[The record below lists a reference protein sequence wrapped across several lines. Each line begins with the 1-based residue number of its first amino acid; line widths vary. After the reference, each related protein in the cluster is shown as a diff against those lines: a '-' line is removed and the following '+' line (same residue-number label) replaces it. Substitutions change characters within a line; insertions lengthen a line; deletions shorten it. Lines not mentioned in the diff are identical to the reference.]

1 MNKAFKII
9 LVSFMLL
16 YGCQKQESYQ
26 SSYKQTNQTQKEDNL
41 MEQRTLK
48 INNQSFSID
57 LEDNETVQKFIELLP
72 LTMDMQELNGNEKY
86 YYMETSLPTNSENV
100 VYIEAGDI
108 MLFGDNCLVLF
119 YKSFSTPYSYT
130 RIGRMENVENLETY
144 VGQQNITVTIE

>member
-26 SSYKQTNQTQKEDNL
+26 SSYKQTNQTQKEDDL

-48 INNQSFSID
+48 INNQSFNIN
-57 LEDNETVQKFIELLP
+57 LEDNETVQKLIELLP

-86 YYMETSLPTNSENV
+86 YYMETSLPTNSEKV
-100 VYIEAGDI
+100 GYIDAGDI

-130 RIGRMENVENLETY
+130 RIGHIENVENLETC

>member
-16 YGCQKQESYQ
+16 CGCQKQESYQ
-26 SSYKQTNQTQKEDNL
+26 SSYKQTNQTQKEDDL

-100 VYIEAGDI
+100 GYIEAGDI
-108 MLFGDNCLVLF
+108 MLFDDNCLVLF
-119 YKSFSTPYSYT
+119 YKSFSTSYSYT

>member
-16 YGCQKQESYQ
+16 KQESYQ
-26 SSYKQTNQTQKEDNL
+26 SSYKQTNQTQKEDDL

-100 VYIEAGDI
+100 GYIEAGDI

-119 YKSFSTPYSYT
+119 YKSFSTSYSYT

>member
-16 YGCQKQESYQ
+16 CGCQKQESYQ
-26 SSYKQTNQTQKEDNL
+26 SSYKQTNQTQKEDDL

-100 VYIEAGDI
+100 GYIEAGDI

-119 YKSFSTPYSYT
+119 YKSFSTSYSYT

>member
-1 MNKAFKII
+1 
-9 LVSFMLL
+9 MLL
-16 YGCQKQESYQ
+16 CGCQKQESYQ

-100 VYIEAGDI
+100 GYIEAGDI

-119 YKSFSTPYSYT
+119 YKSFSTSYSYT

>member
-1 MNKAFKII
+1 
-9 LVSFMLL
+9 
-16 YGCQKQESYQ
+16 
-26 SSYKQTNQTQKEDNL
+26 

>member
-16 YGCQKQESYQ
+16 CGCQKQESYQ

-86 YYMETSLPTNSENV
+86 YYMETSLPTNSEKV
-100 VYIEAGDI
+100 GYIDAGDI

-130 RIGRMENVENLETY
+130 RIGHIENVENLETF
-144 VGQQNITVTIE
+144 VGHQNVTVTIE

>member
-16 YGCQKQESYQ
+16 CGCQKQESYQ

-86 YYMETSLPTNSENV
+86 YYMETSLPTNSEKV
-100 VYIEAGDI
+100 GYIDAGDI

-130 RIGRMENVENLETY
+130 RIGHIENVENLETY
-144 VGQQNITVTIE
+144 VGYQNVTVTIE

>member
-16 YGCQKQESYQ
+16 CGCQKQESYQ
-26 SSYKQTNQTQKEDNL
+26 SSYKQTNQTQKEDDL

>member
-1 MNKAFKII
+1 
-9 LVSFMLL
+9 MLL
-16 YGCQKQESYQ
+16 CGCQKQESYQ
-26 SSYKQTNQTQKEDNL
+26 SSYKQTNQTQKEDDL

-100 VYIEAGDI
+100 GYIEAGDI

>member
-16 YGCQKQESYQ
+16 CGCQKQESYQ
-26 SSYKQTNQTQKEDNL
+26 SSYKQTNQTQKEDDL

-57 LEDNETVQKFIELLP
+57 LEDNETVQKLIELLP

-100 VYIEAGDI
+100 GYIEAGDI

-119 YKSFSTPYSYT
+119 YKSFSTSYSYT

>member
-26 SSYKQTNQTQKEDNL
+26 SSYKQTNQTQKEDDL

-86 YYMETSLPTNSENV
+86 YYMETSLPTNSEKV
-100 VYIEAGDI
+100 GYIDAGDI

-130 RIGRMENVENLETY
+130 RIGHIENVENLETF
-144 VGQQNITVTIE
+144 VGYQNVTVTIE

>member
-48 INNQSFSID
+48 INNQSFNID
-57 LEDNETVQKFIELLP
+57 LEDNETVQKLIELLP

-86 YYMETSLPTNSENV
+86 YYMETSLPTNSEKV
-100 VYIEAGDI
+100 GYIDAGDI

-130 RIGRMENVENLETY
+130 RIGHIENVENLETF
-144 VGQQNITVTIE
+144 VGHQNVTVTIE

>member
-16 YGCQKQESYQ
+16 CGCQKQESYQ
-26 SSYKQTNQTQKEDNL
+26 SSYKQTNQTQKEDDL

-100 VYIEAGDI
+100 GYIEAGDI

-130 RIGRMENVENLETY
+130 CIGRMENVENLETY

>member
-16 YGCQKQESYQ
+16 CGCQKQESYQ

-86 YYMETSLPTNSENV
+86 YYMETSLPTNSEKV
-100 VYIEAGDI
+100 GYIDAGDI

-130 RIGRMENVENLETY
+130 RIGHIENVENLETF
-144 VGQQNITVTIE
+144 VGYQNVTVTIE

>member
-16 YGCQKQESYQ
+16 CGCQKQESYQ
-26 SSYKQTNQTQKEDNL
+26 SSYKQTNQTQQEDDL

-57 LEDNETVQKFIELLP
+57 LEDNETAQKFIELLP

-100 VYIEAGDI
+100 GYIEAGDI

>member
-16 YGCQKQESYQ
+16 CSCQKQESYQ
-26 SSYKQTNQTQKEDNL
+26 SSYKQTNQTQKEDDL

-100 VYIEAGDI
+100 GYIEAGDI

-119 YKSFSTPYSYT
+119 YKSFSTSYSYT

>member
-16 YGCQKQESYQ
+16 CGCQKQESYQ
-26 SSYKQTNQTQKEDNL
+26 SSYKQTNQTQKEDDL

-86 YYMETSLPTNSENV
+86 YYMETSLPTNSEKV
-100 VYIEAGDI
+100 GYIEAGDI

-130 RIGRMENVENLETY
+130 RIGHIENVENLETF
-144 VGQQNITVTIE
+144 VGHQNVTVTIE

>member
-16 YGCQKQESYQ
+16 CGCQKQESYQ

-86 YYMETSLPTNSENV
+86 YYMETSLPTNSEKV
-100 VYIEAGDI
+100 GYIDAGDI

-130 RIGRMENVENLETY
+130 RIGHIENVENLETY

>member
-16 YGCQKQESYQ
+16 CGCQKQESYQ

-48 INNQSFSID
+48 INNQSFSIN

-100 VYIEAGDI
+100 GYIEAGDI

>member
-16 YGCQKQESYQ
+16 CGCQKQESYQ

-41 MEQRTLK
+41 MKQRTLK

-86 YYMETSLPTNSENV
+86 YYMETSLPTNSEKV
-100 VYIEAGDI
+100 GYIDAGDI

-130 RIGRMENVENLETY
+130 RIGHIENVENLETF
-144 VGQQNITVTIE
+144 VGHQNVTVTIE

>member
-16 YGCQKQESYQ
+16 CGCQKQESYQ
-26 SSYKQTNQTQKEDNL
+26 SSYKQTNQTQKEDDL
-41 MEQRTLK
+41 MGQRTLK

-100 VYIEAGDI
+100 GYIEAGDI

-119 YKSFSTPYSYT
+119 YKSFSTSYSYT

>member
-16 YGCQKQESYQ
+16 CGCQKQESYQ
-26 SSYKQTNQTQKEDNL
+26 SSYKQTNQTQKEDDL

-57 LEDNETVQKFIELLP
+57 LEDNETAQKFIELLP

-100 VYIEAGDI
+100 GYIEAGDI

>member
-16 YGCQKQESYQ
+16 CGCQKQESYQ
-26 SSYKQTNQTQKEDNL
+26 SSYKQTNQTQKEDDL

-130 RIGRMENVENLETY
+130 RIGRMKNVENLETY

>member
-16 YGCQKQESYQ
+16 CGCQKQESYQ
-26 SSYKQTNQTQKEDNL
+26 SSYKQTNQTQKEDDL

-100 VYIEAGDI
+100 GYIEAGDI

-130 RIGRMENVENLETY
+130 RIGRMKNVENLETY

>member
-16 YGCQKQESYQ
+16 CGCQKQESYQ
-26 SSYKQTNQTQKEDNL
+26 SSYKQTNQTQKEDDL

-86 YYMETSLPTNSENV
+86 YYMETSLPTNSEKV
-100 VYIEAGDI
+100 GYIDAGDI

>member
-86 YYMETSLPTNSENV
+86 YYMETSLPTNSEKV
-100 VYIEAGDI
+100 GYIDAGDI

>member
-16 YGCQKQESYQ
+16 CGCQKQESYQ
-26 SSYKQTNQTQKEDNL
+26 SSYKQTNQTQKEDDL

-100 VYIEAGDI
+100 GYIEAGDI

-130 RIGRMENVENLETY
+130 RIGRMENVENLETL

>member
-86 YYMETSLPTNSENV
+86 YYMETSLPTNSEKV
-100 VYIEAGDI
+100 GYIEAGDI

-130 RIGRMENVENLETY
+130 RIGHIENVENLETF
-144 VGQQNITVTIE
+144 VGHQNVTVTIE

>member
-16 YGCQKQESYQ
+16 CGCQKQESYQ
-26 SSYKQTNQTQKEDNL
+26 SSYKQTNQTQKEDDL

-100 VYIEAGDI
+100 GYIEAGDI

>member
-1 MNKAFKII
+1 MKKAFIII
-9 LVSFMLL
+9 LVSFILL
-16 YGCQKQESYQ
+16 CGCQKQESQQ
-26 SSYKQTNQTQKEDNL
+26 SSYKQTTQTQKEDDL

-57 LEDNETVQKFIELLP
+57 LEDNETVQKLIELLP

-100 VYIEAGDI
+100 GYIEAGDI

-119 YKSFSTPYSYT
+119 YKSFSTSYSYT
-130 RIGRMENVENLETY
+130 RIGHIENVENLEAF
-144 VGQQNITVTIE
+144 VDQQNITVTIE

>member
-26 SSYKQTNQTQKEDNL
+26 SSYKQTNQTQKEDDL

-48 INNQSFSID
+48 INNQSFNIN
-57 LEDNETVQKFIELLP
+57 LEDNETVQKLIELLP

-86 YYMETSLPTNSENV
+86 YYMEISLPTNSEKV
-100 VYIEAGDI
+100 GYIDAGDI

-130 RIGRMENVENLETY
+130 RIGHIENVENLETC

>member
-16 YGCQKQESYQ
+16 CGCQKQESYQ

-100 VYIEAGDI
+100 GYIEAGDI

-119 YKSFSTPYSYT
+119 YKSFSTSYSYT

>member
-16 YGCQKQESYQ
+16 CGCQKQESYQ

-86 YYMETSLPTNSENV
+86 YYMETSLPTNSEKV
-100 VYIEAGDI
+100 GYIEAGDI

-130 RIGRMENVENLETY
+130 RIGHIENVENLETF
-144 VGQQNITVTIE
+144 VGHQNVTVTIE

>member
-16 YGCQKQESYQ
+16 CGCQKQESYQ

-86 YYMETSLPTNSENV
+86 YYMETSLPTNSEKV
-100 VYIEAGDI
+100 GYIDAGDI

-119 YKSFSTPYSYT
+119 YKSFSTSYSYT
-130 RIGRMENVENLETY
+130 RIGHIENVENLETF
-144 VGQQNITVTIE
+144 VGHQNVTVTIE

>member
-26 SSYKQTNQTQKEDNL
+26 SSYKQTNQTQKEDDL

-48 INNQSFSID
+48 INNQSFNIN
-57 LEDNETVQKFIELLP
+57 LEDNETVQKLIELLP

-100 VYIEAGDI
+100 GYIEAGDI

-119 YKSFSTPYSYT
+119 YKNFSTPYSYT
-130 RIGRMENVENLETY
+130 RIGHIENVENLETC